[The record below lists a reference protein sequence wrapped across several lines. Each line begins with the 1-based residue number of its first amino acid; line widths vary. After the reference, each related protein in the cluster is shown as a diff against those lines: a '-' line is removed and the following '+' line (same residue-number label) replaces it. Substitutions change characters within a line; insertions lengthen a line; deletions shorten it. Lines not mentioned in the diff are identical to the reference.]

1 MKLTLTLC
9 FFLLL
14 SFSALH
20 AAPSPILICLG
31 QEELQLHKTKNKGP
45 VYNLNQTLI
54 NKLATIPNIIVSKKH
69 TEMICNNKDYG
80 PSISLLRLILLEGK
94 SLFKIKKNVAG
105 HGLAV
110 GQLGNF
116 IESAPHIMFDYLNEV
131 QGLMPT
137 AYCLTTHI
145 PEVQFFYDRYKY
157 LEEDLSGFQ
166 LIEDKNRLDQIFKK
180 MKRVDIIMD
189 QCKKKKSKAN

>member
-1 MKLTLTLC
+1 
-9 FFLLL
+9 
-14 SFSALH
+14 
-20 AAPSPILICLG
+20 
-31 QEELQLHKTKNKGP
+31 
-45 VYNLNQTLI
+45 
-54 NKLATIPNIIVSKKH
+54 
-69 TEMICNNKDYG
+69 
-80 PSISLLRLILLEGK
+80 
-94 SLFKIKKNVAG
+94 
-105 HGLAV
+105 
-110 GQLGNF
+110 
-116 IESAPHIMFDYLNEV
+116 MFDYLNEV